1 MKARLGKLGRRAR
14 APDSVL
20 RPQEHGIRRTG
31 NNADAREAL
40 SAVWAYIN
48 AHVSGTGSARDYH
61 PLAARVGWCADML
74 FDEIGH
80 ELSQDGVLVHRFPR
94 LFAEMPRGNLRTL
107 NSGKP

>member
-1 MKARLGKLGRRAR
+1 MKGRLGKLGRRAR

-48 AHVSGTGSARDYH
+48 AHVSGAGGARDYH
-61 PLAARVGWCADML
+61 PSAARVGRRADVL
-74 FDEIGH
+74 FDKIGQQR
-80 ELSQDGVLVHRFPR
+80 SQDGVLVHRFPGYSR
-94 LFAEMPRGNLRTL
+94 KCRGETCAR
-107 NSGKP
+107 